1 MTPIQKTRGALL
13 LAALALVACKA
24 KEAPK
29 PMAEAAPPAAAPV
42 APPPAPE
49 PTATVEL
56 GRAIGADKRVM
67 AALGEFGRR
76 DTIYASVTTQNAP
89 ATGQLVATW
98 THESGQTVKVDT
110 QTVSGPSGTAEF
122 HITKKS
128 AWPTGSYKVAVA
140 LDGKGVGEHGFT
152 VK

>member
-1 MTPIQKTRGALL
+1 MTRIQTTRGALL

-29 PMAEAAPPAAAPV
+29 PAAEATAPAAPV

-49 PTATVEL
+49 PTASIEL

-110 QTVSGPSGTAEF
+110 QAVSGPTGTAEF

-140 LDGKGVGEHGFT
+140 LDGKGVGEQGFT